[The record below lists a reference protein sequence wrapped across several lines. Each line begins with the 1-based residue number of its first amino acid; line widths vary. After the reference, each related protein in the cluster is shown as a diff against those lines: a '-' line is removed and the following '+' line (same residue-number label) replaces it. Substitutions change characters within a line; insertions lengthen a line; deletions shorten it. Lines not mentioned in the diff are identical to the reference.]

1 MLSGEAQGENP
12 LESAKKEERSQQ
24 KASQIAQ
31 MIGFEESVSSFYFSE
46 VSIFSAAVIS
56 FLLQMGKI
64 FTLKY
69 DLIFTKCII

>member
-1 MLSGEAQGENP
+1 MGKPKEKIHWSLQ
-12 LESAKKEERSQQ
+12 KKEERSQQ
-24 KASQIAQ
+24 KTSQIAQ
-31 MIGFEESVSSFYFSE
+31 MIGFEESVSSFYFSK

-64 FTLKY
+64 FTFKS